1 MLSTYGVCG
10 ADGVYG
16 AYSVCAIM
24 VSIISL
30 LWCLMV
36 PMVQTVS
43 IVPMVSVVSIV
54 SVVPMVRY
62 GVCGTI
68 CDDIYDG
75 YWLIHSVHMY
85 QPVYWDCIC
94 INQCIRTTCVS
105 ISVLEL
111 HVCVDSI

>member
-1 MLSTYGVCG
+1 MVPN
-10 ADGVYG
+10 GVYS
-16 AYSVCAIM
+16 AYGVCAIM

-36 PMVQTVS
+36 SIVSMVQTVS
-43 IVPMVSVVSIV
+43 IVPMVSVVSMV

-75 YWLIHSVHMY
+75 YLLIHSVHVY

-105 ISVLEL
+105 TSVLEL
-111 HVCVDSI
+111 RVYQPVY

>member
-1 MLSTYGVCG
+1 MLSTSGICG

-24 VSIISL
+24 VSILSL

-36 PMVQTVS
+36 SIVSMVQTVS
-43 IVPMVSVVSIV
+43 IVPMVSVVSMV
-54 SVVPMVRY
+54 SVVPMVRH

-75 YWLIHSVHMY
+75 YWLIH
-85 QPVYWDCIC
+85 VYMC
-94 INQCIRTTCVS
+94 INQCIRTACVS
-105 ISVLEL
+105 TSVLEL
-111 HVCVDSI
+111 HVYQPVY

>member
-36 PMVQTVS
+36 SIVS
-43 IVPMVSVVSIV
+43 MVPMVSVVSMV
-54 SVVPMVRY
+54 SVEPMVRY

-75 YWLIHSVHMY
+75 YWLIHSVHVY

-105 ISVLEL
+105 TSVLEL
-111 HVCVDSI
+111 LVYQPVY

>member
-36 PMVQTVS
+36 S
-43 IVPMVSVVSIV
+43 KVPMVSVVSMV

-75 YWLIHSVHMY
+75 YWLIQMY

-94 INQCIRTTCVS
+94 INQCIRNACVS
-105 ISVLEL
+105 TSVLEL
-111 HVCVDSI
+111 HVYQPVY